1 MLFCCI
7 CQAIASGTESDSD
20 DEMPELQEVGD
31 GQTNIT
37 GEKDTI
43 PLVC

>member
-1 MLFCCI
+1 MCLSELFYYI
-7 CQAIASGTESDSD
+7 CLAIASGTESDSD

-37 GEKDTI
+37 GEKD
-43 PLVC
+43 